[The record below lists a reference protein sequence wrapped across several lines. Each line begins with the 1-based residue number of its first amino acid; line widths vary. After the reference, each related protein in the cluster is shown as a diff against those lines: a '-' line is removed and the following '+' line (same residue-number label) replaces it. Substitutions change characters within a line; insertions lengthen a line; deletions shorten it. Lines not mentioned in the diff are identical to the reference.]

1 MRARRGDTRLFNDKR
16 KLRMKRTH
24 PNVIQ
29 LAMCILAAIAISRC
43 EAQTVLSSDQE
54 IKQYTSNLPF
64 PMPELQTPVFPANRV
79 SILDYGAVAD
89 GETMNTKAIRDA
101 IQACLKKGGGTVVIP
116 AGMWLTG
123 PIEFASNINL
133 QVETGAVVLFSPKF
147 EDYPMPPRGNRVT
160 SPIHGQG
167 LTNIAITGKGVFN
180 GNGQHW
186 RPVKKEKLTDRQW
199 KDLVASGGVLTPDG
213 KMWWPSKE
221 AMNGDSYLKNLRAT
235 KKNPTPKEVAGA
247 KEFLRPTMV
256 DFFDCKNVLIDG
268 PTFTNTPG
276 WALHPTEC
284 ENVIIRNTTVV
295 NNWWGQNTDAADISA
310 CRNVLFYR
318 NVLDAGDDGIC
329 MKSSVIK
336 KRDFALENVVIA
348 DCIVYHGHGGFV
360 IGSNTD
366 GGVRNISVKNC
377 TFIGTDIGLRF
388 KSARDRGGKVEKIYI
403 DGIRMKDIATSAIL
417 FDLFYDGNGDNN
429 PERVRIP
436 YFREFDIKNVVC
448 DGAADAVFVRGLSDA
463 PIQSISLKNITI
475 ASKRGMTMENADG
488 FTLDN
493 VRLNFTA
500 GPVLTVKDARNIQL
514 DHITSASTPEVF
526 VKASGQGTE
535 NITVLKTDA
544 SKAQKEFDLAPDV
557 KAGAVV
563 AK

>member
-1 MRARRGDTRLFNDKR
+1 MRFQSSVLGIFTAVFVAVLF
-16 KLRMKRTH
+16 
-24 PNVIQ
+24 
-29 LAMCILAAIAISRC
+29 SRS
-43 EAQTVLSSDQE
+43 EAQTPSASDQE
-54 IKQYTSNLPF
+54 IKAYTANLPF
-64 PMPELQTPVFPANRV
+64 SMPEVKTPVFPATRV
-79 SILDYGAVAD
+79 SIADFGAIAD
-89 GETMNTKAIRDA
+89 GETMNTKAINTA
-101 IQACLKKGGGTVVIP
+101 IQACAKKGGGTVVIA

-123 PIEFASNINL
+123 PIQFESNLNL
-133 QVETGAVVLFSPKF
+133 QVEAGALVFFSPNF
-147 EDYPMPPRGNRVT
+147 EDYPMPSKGNRVT

-167 LTNIAITGKGVFN
+167 LTNIAITGKGMFN

-186 RPVKKEKLTDRQW
+186 RPVKKEKLTEKQW
-199 KDLVASGGVLTPDG
+199 KQLVASGGVVTPDG

-221 AMNGDSYLKNLRAT
+221 AMNGESYLKNLRET
-235 KKNPTPKEVAGA
+235 NKKPSPEEVAGA
-247 KEFLRPTMV
+247 REFLRPTMV

-276 WALHPTEC
+276 WVLHPTEC

-295 NNWWGQNTDAADISA
+295 NNWWGQNTDAADISG

-329 MKSSVIK
+329 MKSGVSK
-336 KRDFALENVVIA
+336 KREFALENVVIA

-366 GGVRNISVKNC
+366 GGMRNISVKNC

-403 DGIRMKDIATSAIL
+403 DGIRMKDIATAAIL
-417 FDLFYDGNGDNN
+417 FDLFYTGNGDND
-429 PERVRIP
+429 PSKARIP

-448 DGAADAVFVRGLSDA
+448 DGAEDAIFVRGLSDA
-463 PIQSISLKNITI
+463 PIQSVSLKNISITSER
-475 ASKRGMTMENADG
+475 AMTMEDADG
-488 FTLDN
+488 FSLNN
-493 VRLNFTA
+493 VRLNFKS
-500 GPVLTVKDARNIQL
+500 GPVLSAKNAKNIQL
-514 DHITSASTPEVF
+514 DQVTTASKPDVF
-526 VKASGQGTE
+526 VKASGPRTE
-535 NITVLKTDA
+535 NIRVSKADA
-544 SKAQKEFDLAPDV
+544 SRAKKDFDIAPEV

>member
-1 MRARRGDTRLFNDKR
+1 
-16 KLRMKRTH
+16 MK
-24 PNVIQ
+24 IQ
-29 LAMCILAAIAISRC
+29 SIVLGVFVFVFVAIVFSRS
-43 EAQTVLSSDQE
+43 EAQTPSASDQE
-54 IKQYTSNLPF
+54 IKAYTSNLPF
-64 PMPELQTPVFPANRV
+64 AMPEVRAPVFSANRV
-79 SILDYGAVAD
+79 SIEEFGAVPD
-89 GETMNTKAIRDA
+89 GETMNTKAINEA
-101 IQACLKKGGGTVVIP
+101 IRACAKKGGGTVIVP

-123 PIEFASNINL
+123 PIEFESNLNL
-133 QVETGAVVLFSPKF
+133 QVETGAVILFSPNF
-147 EDYPMPPRGNRVT
+147 EDYPVPAKGNRVT

-167 LTNIAITGKGVFN
+167 LTNIALTGKGMFN

-199 KDLVASGGVLTPDG
+199 KELVGSGGVVTPDG

-221 AMNGDSYLKNLRAT
+221 AMNGESHLKNLRST
-235 KKNPTPKEVAGA
+235 NKNPSAQEVAGA
-247 KEFLRPTMV
+247 REFLRPTMV
-256 DFFDCKNVLIDG
+256 DFSDCKNVLIDG

-276 WALHPTEC
+276 WVLHPTDC
-284 ENVIIRNTTVV
+284 ENVIIRNTTVI
-295 NNWWGQNTDAADISA
+295 NNWWGQNTDAADISG

-329 MKSSVIK
+329 MKSGPSK
-336 KRDFALENVVIA
+336 KREFALENVVIA

-366 GGVRNISVKNC
+366 GGMRNISVKNC

-429 PERVRIP
+429 PDRVKIP
-436 YFREFDIKNVVC
+436 YFRDFDIKNVIC

-463 PIQSISLKNITI
+463 PIQSISLKNISITSER
-475 ASKRGMTMENADG
+475 AMTMEDADG
-488 FTLDN
+488 FTMNN
-493 VRLNFTA
+493 VRLNFKS
-500 GPVLTVKDARNIQL
+500 GPVLSVKNARNIQL
-514 DHITSASTPEVF
+514 DQIATVSTPNVF
-526 VKASGQGTE
+526 VKASGQRTE
-535 NITVLKTDA
+535 NIRVLKADA
-544 SKAQKEFDLAPDV
+544 SKAKKDFEVAPEV